1 MSSSLSC
8 TVSGVKI
15 SRLALVPACLAL
27 ASCSVM
33 DIAGPRPNGEVLALA
48 RQAEADSL
56 SLDDVPAAELRSRQ
70 AAQLYDE
77 ITRLCGTDAAGAPPA
92 TCEVE
97 RGPGEAAGAPDVASL
112 TGSAAEAAAR
122 AAASLPGESVDL
134 VVAQAVD
141 ATALQPVNLP
151 PVTVADTADL
161 EAAREMLRREYAVE
175 YALGLASSYAD
186 TDLSAG
192 INELSEAAEQRRTYL
207 ASLLAASGEIP
218 VPAPGYEFSGRP
230 EPTDSEQA
238 SALVTE
244 LEDGL
249 VADWRAAAARASAA
263 PWMTAAIVLAAQ
275 AQRGQAGGGA

>member
-1 MSSSLSC
+1 M
-8 TVSGVKI
+8 KI

-33 DIAGPRPNGEVLALA
+33 DIAGPRPNSEVLALA

-56 SLDDVPAAELRSRQ
+56 SLHDAPAAELRSRQ

-97 RGPGEAAGAPDVASL
+97 RGPGEAAGAPDVGAL
-112 TGSAAEAAAR
+112 TGSAAEGAAR
-122 AAASLPGESVDL
+122 ALSSLPDESVDL

-161 EAAREMLRREYAVE
+161 EAAREMLRREFAVE

-186 TDLSAG
+186 ADLSARIDALG
-192 INELSEAAEQRRTYL
+192 EAAEQRRDYL
-207 ASLLAASGEIP
+207 TGLLAASGEIP

-230 EPTDSEQA
+230 EPADSEQA
-238 SALVTE
+238 AALVDE
-244 LEDGL
+244 MEECL
-249 VADWRAAAARASAA
+249 VAEWRATAAGASTA
-263 PWMTAAIVLAAQ
+263 PWMTAAIALAAQ
-275 AQRGQAGGGA
+275 AQRGSI